1 MASETPQES
10 DMPEE
15 AERTM
20 EDGAPGGRETLSA
33 APLVS
38 QRDKTPVESEPP
50 ERKSQT
56 RPPPL
61 TAIWQAFLA
70 TFLLLAMQFALGVVI
85 ALLALLVNYVFKS
98 EEIANAL
105 QAYATPVVTLA
116 ATWWLALL
124 ILLFSRRPI
133 SNLWRRGEFHVS
145 ILPLVILLI
154 LGTSI
159 LESEIDNVTRHF
171 FPMPEFI
178 AEIME
183 NVNITPFSGMLLLVF
198 VAPFGEEVFF
208 RGVIMNGF
216 LKRYSPK
223 TALIASSLIFA
234 LAHMN
239 PYQFFSAFCA
249 GLVTGTI
256 YLKTRSLWP
265 CIFAHGLN
273 NFLVWAIMND
283 LHTLISLDIP
293 GYTSG
298 GYGDTASFHP
308 WWFDILGVVITI
320 ATIWALVVYFKKRSS
335 DSEKEKKSGM
345 TPPLNGKSDAYA
357 E

>member
-1 MASETPQES
+1 
-10 DMPEE
+10 
-15 AERTM
+15 
-20 EDGAPGGRETLSA
+20 
-33 APLVS
+33 
-38 QRDKTPVESEPP
+38 
-50 ERKSQT
+50 
-56 RPPPL
+56 
-61 TAIWQAFLA
+61 
-70 TFLLLAMQFALGVVI
+70 MQFALGVII

-105 QAYATPVVTLA
+105 QAYATPIVTLA

-208 RGVIMNGF
+208 RGVILDGF
-216 LKRYSPK
+216 LKRYSTK

-249 GLVTGTI
+249 GLVTGVI
-256 YLKTRSLWP
+256 YIKTRSLWP
-265 CIFAHGLN
+265 CVFAHGLN
-273 NFLVWAIMND
+273 NLLVWAIMNK
-283 LHTLISLDIP
+283 LHTLIPLDIP

-298 GYGDTASFHP
+298 GYGEKASFHP
-308 WWFDILGVVITI
+308 WWFDVLGVALTM
-320 ATIWALVVYFKKRSS
+320 ATTWALAVYFKKRRAL
-335 DSEKEKKSGM
+335 SEQREEAAATNTRS
-345 TPPLNGKSDAYA
+345 NGKGDIYVG
-357 E
+357 